1 MQQIPLQ
8 DLVQTVSPQWLHLL
22 KEVERSQ
29 WVVLRDGV
37 KQMKVEDLAEI
48 IEAVILQH
56 QKDFVTH

>member
-22 KEVERSQ
+22 KEEERSQ
-29 WVVLRDGV
+29 WVVLRDGIQ
-37 KQMKVEDLAEI
+37 QMKEEDLAEI

-56 QKDFVTH
+56 QKIFVTH